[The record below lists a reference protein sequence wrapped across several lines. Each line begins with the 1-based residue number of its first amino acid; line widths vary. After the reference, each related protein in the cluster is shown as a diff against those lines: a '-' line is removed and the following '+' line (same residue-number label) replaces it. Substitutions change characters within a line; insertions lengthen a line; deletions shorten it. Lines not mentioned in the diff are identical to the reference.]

1 MLNAITDVPPSVI
14 GFEAAGKLTAE
25 DYRDV
30 LLPAIQNA
38 AASGEVRI
46 VIVMPAF
53 DGFTP
58 GALWQDLKMGVENW
72 RAWERIALVTDV
84 DWMRHGTEW
93 FGWMTPGEVQHFPLD
108 QRAEAI
114 AWAAGD

>member
-53 DGFTP
+53 DGFTRARFGKTSRWAWRI
-58 GALWQDLKMGVENW
+58 GA
-72 RAWERIALVTDV
+72 
-84 DWMRHGTEW
+84 HGSASPWSPMWT
-93 FGWMTPGEVQHFPLD
+93 G
-108 QRAEAI
+108 
-114 AWAAGD
+114 